1 MSQKSSLAQSAHSV
15 RRALTAY
22 KLEYCFLSRRPMNV
36 DFDPSDARPP
46 YPFRYALVDGRP
58 VNELRAGMTFGFP
71 LILSQPA
78 TTKRRLAVPVVTS
91 RLPSHIGRPRHPCL
105 RMAASSQKICSGTA
119 IEKRELA

>member
-1 MSQKSSLAQSAHSV
+1 
-15 RRALTAY
+15 
-22 KLEYCFLSRRPMNV
+22 MNV

-78 TTKRRLAVPVVTS
+78 TTQAPFGGARRY
-91 RLPSHIGRPRHPCL
+91 
-105 RMAASSQKICSGTA
+105 
-119 IEKRELA
+119 